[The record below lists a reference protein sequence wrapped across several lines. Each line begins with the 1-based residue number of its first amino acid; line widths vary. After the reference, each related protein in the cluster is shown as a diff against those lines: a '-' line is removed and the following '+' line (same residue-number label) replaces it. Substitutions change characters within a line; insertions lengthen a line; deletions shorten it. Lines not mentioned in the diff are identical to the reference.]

1 MYKKIKKAILPIQL
15 LLKDSRI
22 TGILLIASTL
32 VSILL
37 ANAIPGY
44 HVLWHKNIFITSI
57 SLPKNLLEWINTSI
71 MSFFFLLAGIEIKR
85 ELLEGELSSF
95 QKAILPFGAAL
106 GGMLVPALLYFF
118 FNRSSGHLS
127 GWGIPTATDIAF
139 SLGIASIIGKRFPV
153 KLKIFL
159 MALAIID
166 DLGAIVIV
174 TLFYGG
180 SLNFTYL
187 VAACILY
194 GLLILLNF
202 SKSKNVFWYVV
213 IPVAL
218 WYCLYRSGIEAAITG
233 VLVALVLPVQFL
245 TSVEKVIH
253 FPVNFIILPL
263 FAFANTA
270 ILLPENL
277 WNHLFSPVSIGIVVG
292 LIIGKPLGI
301 YLVSKLLVYFKLA
314 HLPSKINWL
323 QFIGMGTLAGI
334 GFTMS
339 IFTTTLAFNNL
350 QIKEEA
356 TVAVLFA
363 MCLSFVISSCYFFI
377 LDVKKLNTMHSPHSI
392 ITDSVNEWAVSQ
404 N

>member
-1 MYKKIKKAILPIQL
+1 
-15 LLKDSRI
+15 
-22 TGILLIASTL
+22 
-32 VSILL
+32 
-37 ANAIPGY
+37 
-44 HVLWHKNIFITSI
+44 
-57 SLPKNLLEWINTSI
+57 
-71 MSFFFLLAGIEIKR
+71 
-85 ELLEGELSSF
+85 
-95 QKAILPFGAAL
+95 
-106 GGMLVPALLYFF
+106 
-118 FNRSSGHLS
+118 
-127 GWGIPTATDIAF
+127 
-139 SLGIASIIGKRFPV
+139 LGIASIIGKRFPV

-350 QIKEEA
+350 QIKEE
-356 TVAVLFA
+356 
-363 MCLSFVISSCYFFI
+363 
-377 LDVKKLNTMHSPHSI
+377 VKASHFEYALN
-392 ITDSVNEWAVSQ
+392 V
-404 N
+404 